1 MNRAEKKYNNE
12 TFNENVLDKIFNDN
26 IMSFIFPN
34 LRFTDEVGNSIM
46 VRDILNE
53 STIQ

>member
-12 TFNENVLDKIFNDN
+12 QINENVLDKIFNDN

-46 VRDILNE
+46 VRDMINKV
-53 STIQ
+53 TI